1 MIKRYMTRCSTSL
14 IIKEMQNK
22 SRRDINSYLFEWLV
36 PKMYEMTN
44 VIEDVEKKECL
55 CTVGTDV
62 YQSNSHGKILWRF
75 LKKFER
81 ELLCDPLSHFWIY
94 SQRK

>member
-22 SRRDINSYLFEWLV
+22 SRRDINSYLFEQLV
-36 PKMYEMTN
+36 PKTYEMTD

-55 CTVGTDV
+55 CNVGRDV
-62 YQSNSHGKILWRF
+62 YQCNSHGNILWSF
-75 LKKFER
+75 LKKFKR
-81 ELLCDPLSHFWIY
+81 TVM
-94 SQRK
+94 